1 MRLMHTKLPDF
12 YKKVIDS
19 GKKNRPDTEV
29 EICGLENFK
38 SGKLASLRVGRV
50 EDEIAEITKDPA
62 VKKVEVI
69 VLPRNPETQHTVIIR
84 GVQED
89 GTCNKAIL
97 ETMYVSSPAEDC
109 YLFDVK
115 EIDDRR

>member
-1 MRLMHTKLPDF
+1 MKLMHTRLPDF
-12 YKKVIDS
+12 YKKVIDAS
-19 GKKNRPDTEV
+19 RKNRPNTEV
-29 EICGLENFK
+29 EISGLENYK
-38 SGKLASLRVGRV
+38 SGKLPSLRVGRV
-50 EDEIAEITKDPA
+50 ENEIAEITKDPA

-69 VLPRNPETQHTVIIR
+69 LLPRNPETYYTVIIK

-97 ETMYVSSPAEDC
+97 ETMHVSAPAEDY

-115 EIDDRR
+115 ELDDRR